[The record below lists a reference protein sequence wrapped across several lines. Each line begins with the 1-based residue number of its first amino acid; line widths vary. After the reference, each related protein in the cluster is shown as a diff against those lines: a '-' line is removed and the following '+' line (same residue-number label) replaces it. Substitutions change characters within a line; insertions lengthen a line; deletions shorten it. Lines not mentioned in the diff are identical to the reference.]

1 MFFVDVSTVHL
12 PRGIDLL
19 LICPPFFMSSST
31 MTSKVMETPAMQG
44 PAEAREIVGEFV
56 EKLFVHGI
64 WGIWFTGSLSRG
76 WEI

>member
-1 MFFVDVSTVHL
+1 
-12 PRGIDLL
+12 
-19 LICPPFFMSSST
+19 MSSST

-56 EKLFVHGI
+56 EKPSVHGI